1 MNEMKQM
8 ANWVIVELQRKSPN
22 WTKVVEDI
30 VRIEK
35 KIFPKHESLARS
47 FDEELKKRNS
57 GLLYSEIDGGDVA
70 GYVMYSS
77 PSSLSASI
85 AKLAVV
91 NALPATMLEGSICN
105 LSTPP
110 RAEKCRGQGHGEALL
125 KAAIQK
131 CRTRSVHRISLHVD
145 PSRAP
150 AMTLYKK
157 LGFRVDNLIEGY
169 YSPDRNAYRM
179 YLDFDGTGTHICT
192 AVRIPGR
199 PNTRRVRQIHLGTS
213 WVRHGYSIGTPSH
226 ASLSSPTPQPTTLQI
241 TRIQIARERD
251 RSPVRVCGD
260 GDSPELKRGDEAVM
274 VKWRQLQQWWLSQS
288 IGHSRSAM
296 GRMARSCVQSMLKLV
311 NSLIGLVGIAMIL
324 YGLWMIRDWH
334 RHTHDGPSPF
344 GSNTPAPW
352 FMYTFLSLGVTLCV
366 ITCSGHIAAET
377 VNGCCLYC
385 YMAFVFLLLV
395 LEAAVT
401 GDVFLNHNWE
411 EDFPVDPTGNFN
423 EFKHFVRKNFEMCK
437 WIGLSVVWMVVRWS
451 RSRSTVGQMVVVVRR
466 CHGAMVARPERAAKD
481 APNREEKVELRVA
494 DLEKG
499 LCMLLAMILKALGP
513 HPERCYDS
521 DDDYT
526 PDRVPLLKNYVQPHY
541 VVGDPIYRSKN
552 DSWNVRINDK
562 VKV

>member
-1 MNEMKQM
+1 
-8 ANWVIVELQRKSPN
+8 
-22 WTKVVEDI
+22 
-30 VRIEK
+30 
-35 KIFPKHESLARS
+35 
-47 FDEELKKRNS
+47 
-57 GLLYSEIDGGDVA
+57 
-70 GYVMYSS
+70 
-77 PSSLSASI
+77 
-85 AKLAVV
+85 
-91 NALPATMLEGSICN
+91 
-105 LSTPP
+105 
-110 RAEKCRGQGHGEALL
+110 
-125 KAAIQK
+125 
-131 CRTRSVHRISLHVD
+131 
-145 PSRAP
+145 
-150 AMTLYKK
+150 
-157 LGFRVDNLIEGY
+157 
-169 YSPDRNAYRM
+169 
-179 YLDFDGTGTHICT
+179 
-192 AVRIPGR
+192 
-199 PNTRRVRQIHLGTS
+199 
-213 WVRHGYSIGTPSH
+213 
-226 ASLSSPTPQPTTLQI
+226 
-241 TRIQIARERD
+241 
-251 RSPVRVCGD
+251 
-260 GDSPELKRGDEAVM
+260 
-274 VKWRQLQQWWLSQS
+274 
-288 IGHSRSAM
+288 M

-437 WIGLSVVWMVVRWS
+437 WIGLSVLCV
-451 RSRSTVGQMVVVVRR
+451 Q
-466 CHGAMVARPERAAKD
+466 
-481 APNREEKVELRVA
+481 
-494 DLEKG
+494 G

-562 VKV
+562 INK